1 MASPRAQIA
10 SLLLGLSVL
19 LAGSGLL
26 GTLLGLRA
34 AGAGIQPAT
43 LGWVMSAFYVGYV
56 VGAFACPALIRRVG
70 HIRTFAALAALS
82 TAACLLYG
90 LWLDPWAWLGLR
102 LISGISL
109 IGLYMVVESWL
120 NAEATQRRGRLFALY
135 MSVSLMALA
144 AGQGLLLFGSEQP
157 LAPYA
162 LAAVLFSLGAV
173 PIALVRGAAPQLPQ
187 APALRL
193 HLLAQ
198 QAPAGLI
205 TAAIS
210 GAVTGAF
217 WSLAAA
223 FAQGLGLDTR
233 SIAGFIAASVLGGT
247 LLQWPLSRLSD
258 RLDRRWVVA
267 ATAASGAVAAGL
279 LGLAA
284 VHSPGAFIGVGVAFG
299 GCTFVL
305 YSLAVAQTCDRLPRE
320 QTLIATQ
327 GLLLVNGLGAALG
340 PIVAGFALGRFG
352 SNGFALA
359 LAGLLTTLAVF
370 SALRVRLRRAPGP
383 EQRRDFV
390 ALTRT
395 SAVAAEMDPRSGP
408 AV

>member
-10 SLLLGLSVL
+10 SLLLGLTVL

-34 AGAGIQPAT
+34 AGAGIGPAM

-56 VGAFACPALIRRVG
+56 IGAFACPALIRAVG

-102 LISGISL
+102 LLSGISL

-120 NAEATQRRGRLFALY
+120 NAEAATRRGRLFALY
-135 MSVSLMALA
+135 MSVSLLALA
-144 AGQGLLLFGSEQP
+144 AGQGLLLFGTEQP

-173 PIALVRGAAPQLPQ
+173 PIALVRGAAPELPQ

-193 HLLAQ
+193 TLLLRE
-198 QAPAGLI
+198 APAGLLS
-205 TAAIS
+205 AAIS

-217 WSLAAA
+217 WSLSAP
-223 FAQGLGLDTR
+223 FAQGLGLGTA
-233 SIAGFIAASVLGGT
+233 SIAGFVAATVLGGA
-247 LLQWPLSRLSD
+247 LLQWPLGRLSD
-258 RLDRRWVVA
+258 RVDRRWVVA
-267 ATAASGAVAAGL
+267 ATAGTGALLASL
-279 LGLAA
+279 LGAGAA
-284 VHSPGAFIGVGVAFG
+284 HSPGAFIGVGVLFG

-340 PIVAGFALGRFG
+340 PIIAGFALGRFG
-352 SNGFALA
+352 SNAFPAVLAAFLAALA
-359 LAGLLTTLAVF
+359 LF
-370 SALRVRLRRAPGP
+370 SALRIRLRSAPAAD
-383 EQRRDFV
+383 QRSEFV

-395 SAVAAEMDPRSGP
+395 SAVAAEMDPRSGE
-408 AV
+408 AA